1 MSDDRRP
8 VRATLA
14 VTIVVGLVYLLAV
27 PVLRPEQVGVAT
39 DVYYHAGRTLLSGGD
54 PYAVTPPA
62 HPTFSY
68 IYPPLVLLAFVPHVL
83 IGSPLGAYL
92 VQTLVNLAT
101 AGVLAVVLV
110 RALEEA
116 GIALERRDRLL
127 VGGTV
132 LASVHSIPVLAM
144 GQVNLQLALAIA
156 VGARLLEQGRQTR
169 AGVAFALAAAVKLF
183 PAVVGLWLLR
193 QRSWRAVGA
202 AVATGLGTIAAGAAV
217 FGPGPTRTFF
227 TEVVPGERQA
237 GAFTGG
243 LDPSAMFVTIRR
255 PLAALLPGLDADA
268 LALLALAILVPLVLA
283 ASRDVTSEVGRLL
296 ALLATLLGTLLYLPL
311 EPFYYSLLYYPL
323 VLVLYRVEPGRS
335 RRLLLTGTVV
345 LSLVVSYPS
354 VEQLVALAPLSPGTT
369 ATLDAVARGLFS
381 VAQPP
386 LVGALLLLAGCVSW
400 HHEQAARAAGTGDP
414 SERPTTK

>member
-14 VTIVVGLVYLLAV
+14 LTIAAGLVYLLAV
-27 PVLRPEQVGVAT
+27 PLLRPEQVGVAT
-39 DVYYHAGRTLLSGGD
+39 DVYYHAGRTLLAGGD

-62 HPTFSY
+62 HPSFSY
-68 IYPPLVLLAFVPHVL
+68 IYPPLVLVAFVPHVL
-83 IGSPLGAYL
+83 TGSPLGAYL
-92 VQTLVNLAT
+92 LQTLVNLAT

-110 RALEEA
+110 RALA
-116 GIALERRDRLL
+116 AADVTLERRDRLL
-127 VGGTV
+127 VGGV
-132 LASVHSIPVLAM
+132 VVASIHSIPVLVM

-156 VGARLLEQGRQTR
+156 VGAGLLERGRETG

-193 QRSWRAVGA
+193 LRSWRAVA
-202 AVATGLGTIAAGAAV
+202 TAVATGLGTIVAGAAV
-217 FGPGPTRTFF
+217 FGFGPTRTFF
-227 TEVVPGERQA
+227 TAVVPGERQA

-243 LDPSAMFVTIRR
+243 LDPSTMFVTIRR
-255 PLAALLPGLDADA
+255 PLAALLPGLGADA

-283 ASRDVTSEVGRLL
+283 ASRDVSSEVGRSL

-323 VLVLYRVEPGRS
+323 ILVLYRVEPGRS
-335 RRLLLTGTVV
+335 RRLLLVGTVV
-345 LSLVVSYPS
+345 LSMVVSYPS
-354 VEQLVALAPLSPGTT
+354 VERLLAVLPLAPDTT
-369 ATLDAVARGLFS
+369 AALDAVARGVFS

-386 LVGALLLLAGCVSW
+386 LIGALLLLAGCVSW
-400 HHEQAARAAGTGDP
+400 HHERPSTATAEP
-414 SERPTTK
+414 SERPATK